1 MKMSCPSRMKS
12 KKKNLNGDGVE
23 IKIEFVE
30 VSPQYRPGK
39 PKFVTRP
46 DLFLI
51 VSCLEVSAYVYFCYK
66 KVSHIYLF
74 RGKLFLLQSLF
85 SN

>member
-1 MKMSCPSRMKS
+1 MPCPSRMKS
-12 KKKNLNGDGVE
+12 KKKNLNGDEVE

-39 PKFVTRP
+39 PKLVIRP

-74 RGKLFLLQSLF
+74 RAKLFLLQSLF